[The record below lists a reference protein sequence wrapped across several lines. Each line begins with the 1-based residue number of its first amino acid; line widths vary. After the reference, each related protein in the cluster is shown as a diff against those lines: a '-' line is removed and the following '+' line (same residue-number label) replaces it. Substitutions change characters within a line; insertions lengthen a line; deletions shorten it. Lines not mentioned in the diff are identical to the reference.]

1 MKLPKS
7 IRETSGVREYLQSR
21 NLLSQ
26 YQKNKNYIIYGI
38 SGSTDFK
45 KRKPNGS
52 GMWSFRITKKFRA
65 IGYFDQEGDFI
76 VTMIDDHQ

>member
-7 IRETSGVREYLQSR
+7 IRETSWVREYLQSR

-38 SGSTDFK
+38 SWSTDFK

-52 GMWSFRITKKFRA
+52 WMWSFRITKKFRA